1 MEGVFALSSALAE
14 SDLEA
19 RFTAFAATHRE
30 RALRLAWRLVGG
42 DAAAAE
48 DVTQDAFV
56 KAYSGLSRFRDEAA
70 LSTWFYRIL
79 VRQAYSYLRW
89 RRVRERFGGAVP
101 DDPPDPAARPSSDPA
116 LQRLIQEAL
125 AALPRTQRDAFLLV
139 HLEGFTVSEAAEIM
153 GRATGT
159 LKSNLHRA
167 RTALKKR
174 LDGVLEPKARPDHAD

>member
-1 MEGVFALSSALAE
+1 MEGVVALQNALAE
-14 SDLEA
+14 ADREA
-19 RFTAFAATHRE
+19 RFAAFAASHRE

-56 KAYSGLSRFRDEAA
+56 KAYRCLARFRDEAA

-89 RRVRERFGGAVP
+89 RRVRERFGGEAP
-101 DDPPDPAARPSSDPA
+101 EEPSDAAAGAPSSDPA
-116 LQRLIQEAL
+116 LRRLVAQAL

-139 HLEGFTVSEAAEIM
+139 HLEGFTVAEAAEIM
-153 GRATGT
+153 GRAQGT

-167 RTALKKR
+167 RIALRRR
-174 LDGVLEPKARPDHAD
+174 LEGVLEKTGDSR

>member
-1 MEGVFALSSALAE
+1 MEGVAALSTAVAE
-14 SDLEA
+14 HDREA
-19 RFTAFAATHRE
+19 RFAAFAVSHRE

-56 KAYSGLSRFRDEAA
+56 KAYRGLAQFRDEAQ

-79 VRQAYSYLRW
+79 VRQAYSFLRW

-101 DDPPDPAARPSSDPA
+101 QDPPDLAPAPTSDPA
-116 LQRLIQEAL
+116 LQRRIADAL
-125 AALPRTQRDAFLLV
+125 ATLPRTQRDAFLLV
-139 HLEGFTVSEAAEIM
+139 HLEGFTVNEAAEIM
-153 GRATGT
+153 GRAPGT

-167 RTALKKR
+167 RLALR
-174 LDGVLEPKARPDHAD
+174 RQLDGVLGETGEKS